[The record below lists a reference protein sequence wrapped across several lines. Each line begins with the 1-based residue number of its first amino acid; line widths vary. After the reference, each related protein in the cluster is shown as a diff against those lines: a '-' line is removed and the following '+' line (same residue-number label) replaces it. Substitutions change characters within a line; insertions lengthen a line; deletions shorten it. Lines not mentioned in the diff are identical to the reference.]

1 MTNYFVDRGADGF
14 GEAFVVERRGDGVLN
29 VNDVIVTDTVKLTR

>member
-1 MTNYFVDRGADGF
+1 MTNDFVDRGADGF

-29 VNDVIVTDTVKLTR
+29 VNDVIVSNTIKLPR